1 MFPAGLAPPM
11 RARKRFMK
19 LTFPDAAL
27 DHSGLFRSNPE
38 WVESQLADRKAQAVL
53 FAGGDLAM
61 DEQGAPLIMRARYA
75 ARLPLKSPGLVFL
88 GLLDGAPWFAGAVEK
103 GVAEKGPDF
112 RHSAIQAPPELAS
125 TFGRARSL
133 LMWHREHTFRSNC
146 GEKTLGAD
154 AGSKRVC
161 PACETEHFPRV
172 NPSVIMLVHA
182 GDKCVLGRQPNWPE
196 GMYSTLAGFMEPG
209 ETIDAA
215 CAREVA
221 EEVHLKVT
229 SVEYIASQPWPFPS
243 QLMIGLMAEAEPGEL
258 VPDDDLEDARWFTRD
273 EVRTLFN
280 SEIARMM
287 PSHFSIARML
297 IERWLAAGSD

>member
-1 MFPAGLAPPM
+1 M
-11 RARKRFMK
+11 RARTRDMK
-19 LTFPDAAL
+19 LTFTDAAL
-27 DHSGLFRSNPE
+27 DHAGLLRSDPD
-38 WVESQLADRKAQAVL
+38 WIESQLADRKAQAVL

-61 DEQGAPLIMRARYA
+61 DEQGAPLIMRAKYA
-75 ARLPLKSPGLVFL
+75 ARLPLKSPGLIFL

-112 RHSAIQAPPELAS
+112 RQSAIHAPPELAS

-133 LMWHREHTFRSNC
+133 LMWHREHAFCSNC
-146 GEKTLGAD
+146 GEKTVGAD
-154 AGSKRVC
+154 AGSKRIC
-161 PACETEHFPRV
+161 PSCQTEHFPRV

-209 ETIDAA
+209 ETVDAA

-229 SVEYIASQPWPFPS
+229 SVEYVTTQPWPFPS
-243 QLMIGLMAEAEPGEL
+243 QLMIGLMAEVEPGEV
-258 VPDDDLEDARWFTRD
+258 VPDDDLEDARWFMRE